1 MLLQKL
7 QELNILTVGTTLP
20 FSYEGPKRMRRAVE
34 GLEQFKKHL
43 DTVIVV
49 PNQNLFKIASET
61 TTFESFNL
69 SNNVLKHG
77 AKRNRFNG

>member
-1 MLLQKL
+1 MGGGTGTGASHCSQVAR
-7 QELNILTVGTTLP
+7 ELNILTVGVTFTFLM
-20 FSYEGPKRMRRAVE
+20 KAQRMRRAIQ

-61 TTFESFNL
+61 TTFEERLTGQIMF
-69 SNNVLKHG
+69 
-77 AKRNRFNG
+77 

>member
-1 MLLQKL
+1 
-7 QELNILTVGTTLP
+7 
-20 FSYEGPKRMRRAVE
+20 MRSAIM

-49 PNQNLFKIASET
+49 PNQSFKIASET
-61 TTFESFNL
+61 TTEESFNL

-77 AKRNRFNG
+77 VQSVTD